1 MRNDMRDDLGMAEGE
16 VHAAARKVLDFWFG
30 ELTPEQHFAKD
41 DALDRTIAR
50 RFAGLRGALLSSGA
64 VKWRDTPETLLAAI
78 IVLDQFSRNI
88 YRGQAAAF
96 AGDALALT
104 LTQQAIA
111 AGWDSRLPPDRRQ
124 FLYMPLMH
132 SEDAAVQEESIRRFA
147 ALGDDEVLAFAR
159 EHHDVIERFGRFP
172 SRNEALG
179 RETSA
184 EERDYLNQRSAS
196 W

>member
-1 MRNDMRDDLGMAEGE
+1 MRNNMRDDLGMAEGE
-16 VHAAARKVLDFWFG
+16 VHAAAREVLDFWFD
-30 ELTPEQHFAKD
+30 ELTPKQHFAKD
-41 DALDRTIAR
+41 EALDRTIAR
-50 RFAGLRGALLSSGA
+50 RFSGLRGALLSSGA
-64 VKWRDTPETLLAAI
+64 VKWRDTPETLLAAV

-96 AGDALALT
+96 AADALALT
-104 LTQQAIA
+104 LTQEALA
-111 AGWDSRLPPDRRQ
+111 AGWDSQLPPDRRQ

-132 SEDAAVQEESIRRFA
+132 SEDPQVQQQSLRRFE
-147 ALGDDEVLAFAR
+147 ALGDDEVLCFAR
-159 EHHDVIERFGRFP
+159 DHHDVIERFGRFP